1 MQIFMDNTPHSTK
14 RFWLFRL
21 NDLTEA
27 ELKRLE
33 SVKQMLTTVSCW
45 GGADKVDRD
54 SENRIE
60 TVSFEIPFEIG
71 DSVWTITKHLIEKAG
86 VSYSEGFPQ

>member
-1 MQIFMDNTPHSTK
+1 MQIFMDTTPHSTK

-21 NDLTEA
+21 NHLSE
-27 ELKRLE
+27 EEIKRLE
-33 SVKQMLTTVSCW
+33 FVKQMLTGVSCW

-60 TVSFEIPFEIG
+60 TVSFEIPAEIG
-71 DSVWTITKHLIEKAG
+71 DSVWTITKHLLERAG